1 METHN
6 QELELH
12 AIIHALNAMA
22 RPILNELLE
31 TLKICMSLLI
41 QIHDKSMSVQK
52 ELILTI
58 QPRIANTETLHVKIE
73 MEVVQLI
80 ALNDRILYS

>member
-31 TLKICMSLLI
+31 TLKICMSMLI

-58 QPRIANTETLHVKIE
+58 QPRIANTETLHVKTE

-80 ALNDRILYS
+80 ALNAQILYS